1 MRELILKRIEEI
13 SERENGFSKAL
24 MRWQNY
30 SVNNVHISEVRFQNL
45 TEESLLKEFERLV
58 TRCSKQM

>member
-13 SERENGFSKAL
+13 SERENGFSKTL

-30 SVNNVHISEVRFQNL
+30 LVNNVHISEVGFQNL